1 MLKNNLK
8 NFFLGILFLLMNV
21 FSLGE
26 VPHSY
31 VTENPKKEVQEVET
45 FKQKEKAE
53 MNLSVTKV
61 KTKEIGGLINEVTGE
76 FQLNLNKLDNR
87 GNNIVVTKE
96 RPLEKNPKM
105 RSFNKD
111 ILESK
116 VEDNL
121 LSINKSESNE
131 KLFFNVLN
139 SAGEVI
145 DVYTNKIEPRYHTD
159 NPMNMYFEIDNEYE
173 GGIFRNED

>member
-53 MNLSVTKV
+53 MNLSVTK
-61 KTKEIGGLINEVTGE
+61 KEKLKKLVGMYKNEVTGE
-76 FQLNLNKLDNR
+76 FQLN
-87 GNNIVVTKE
+87 
-96 RPLEKNPKM
+96 
-105 RSFNKD
+105 
-111 ILESK
+111 
-116 VEDNL
+116 
-121 LSINKSESNE
+121 
-131 KLFFNVLN
+131 
-139 SAGEVI
+139 
-145 DVYTNKIEPRYHTD
+145 
-159 NPMNMYFEIDNEYE
+159 
-173 GGIFRNED
+173 